1 MEKRNK
7 IETIGEE
14 KMVKRIRRGRQSW
27 RIVGIYVNMEDI
39 LQSIDQ

>member
-14 KMVKRIRRGRQSW
+14 KMVGRIRRGRQSW
-27 RIVGIYVNMEDI
+27 RIVGIYVNIEDI